1 MKEILEKRIRNKSLT
16 KDEAKHTLLEIGQGK
31 CNSHQIAAFLTT
43 YMMRVVTVEELSG
56 FRAALLDLC
65 IAIDLKDYDPIDL
78 CGTGGDGKDT
88 FNISTLASFVTAG
101 AGVAVA
107 KHGNYGVSSS
117 CGSSNVMEHLGLRF
131 SNDQEF
137 LRNCIEKA
145 GICVLHAPL
154 FHPAM
159 KHVAPI
165 RRDLGLKTFFN
176 MLGPL
181 VNPSKP
187 NKQMVG
193 VFSLELQRIY
203 RYLLEETNQQYSIL
217 HALDGYDEISLTG
230 DTKVVSNN
238 GTATINAATFSIETL
253 QATQIGGGKSVAD
266 AADIFMQVLKG
277 TSTDAQKQVVCANAA
292 VAIATAKGCSINDGF
307 AYATE
312 SIDSGKA
319 LQSLETL
326 QKLST
331 K

>member
-1 MKEILEKRIRNKSLT
+1 MRAILEKRIQNQSLT
-16 KDEAKHTLLEIGQGK
+16 KDEAKNTLLDIGQGK
-31 CNSHQIAAFLTT
+31 CNSYQVAAFLTT
-43 YMMRVVTVEELSG
+43 YMMRPITVDELSG

-65 IAIDLKDYDPIDL
+65 IAIDLSDYDTIDL

-117 CGSSNVMEHLGLRF
+117 CGSSNVMEHLGVRF
-131 SNDQEF
+131 SNQQDF
-137 LRNCIEKA
+137 LKNCIEKA

-159 KHVAPI
+159 MHVAPI
-165 RRDLGLKTFFN
+165 RRHLGLKTFFN

-193 VFSLELQRIY
+193 VFNLELQRIY
-203 RYLLEETNQQYSIL
+203 RYVLEETNQQYSIL

-230 DTKVVSNN
+230 NTKVVSNN
-238 GTATINAATFSIETL
+238 GSATINAASFDLDKLEPS
-253 QATQIGGGKSVAD
+253 QIGGGDSVD
-266 AADIFMQVLKG
+266 AAAAIFMGVLEGK
-277 TSTDAQKQVVCANAA
+277 STEAQKQVVCANAGI
-292 VAIATAKGCSINDGF
+292 AIATAKAFDIQEG
-307 AYATE
+307 YAHAVE
-312 SIDSGKA
+312 SIESGKA
-319 LQSLETL
+319 LQALQTL
-326 QKLST
+326 QQLSA